1 MSERSSNLAVL
12 IDADNTS
19 HTLIASI
26 LEEVA
31 KYGTAYVKHVYG
43 DWSSPALKNWK
54 DKCLS
59 HGLIAIQQFSYT
71 AQKNATDIAMVID
84 AMDLLHSGK
93 FDGFCLVSSDSDFT
107 GLASRIRKEG
117 VLVYG
122 IGKNNAPEAFR
133 MSCDKYIFTNNL
145 VSKHADDNEDEIKN
159 VDTSDIQNTA
169 TPIGQTELRSNTK
182 LISLV
187 CNALR
192 ECENETGQAALR
204 SMGSYISKINPE
216 FDSRNYGY
224 PKLSEL
230 IIALDIFS
238 FKSHNNQVYISR
250 NIAKKEISRISQII
264 QKSITQHQKGTQWV
278 RIEHIGK
285 DLKEQNINYLDFGY
299 PKLSEFLGKMP
310 FIEMKEN
317 KMIRIK
323 N

>member
-1 MSERSSNLAVL
+1 MSDKSLNLAVL

-54 DKCLS
+54 EKCLS

-71 AQKNATDIAMVID
+71 TQKNATDIAMVID
-84 AMDLLHSGK
+84 AMDLLHSEK

-145 VSKHADDNEDEIKN
+145 VKDIEEAKEIN
-159 VDTSDIQNTA
+159 ILEVTQSNIT
-169 TPIGQTELRSNTK
+169 QTTKELRNNTK
-182 LISLV
+182 LIHLV
-187 CNALR
+187 CNAFK
-192 ECENETGQAALR
+192 ECENEMGQAPLR
-204 SMGSYISKINPE
+204 LMGSHISKINPE

-224 PKLSEL
+224 TKLSDL
-230 IIALDIFS
+230 INALKMFS
-238 FKSHNNQVYISR
+238 TTTKNNQVYLSRTILKKDLERLFFVIKNSIS
-250 NIAKKEISRISQII
+250 
-264 QKSITQHQKGTQWV
+264 THQNSDLWV

-285 DLKEQNINYLDFGY
+285 DLKEYDLNYVEFGY
-299 PKLSEFLGKMP
+299 PKLSEFLGSMSFLEIKD
-310 FIEMKEN
+310 N
-317 KMIRIK
+317 KMIKMKKTKSSR
-323 N
+323 